1 MRKRTNTRD
10 FIGLQFFAAP
20 PAGDRLSQIEARL
33 SQIRTEMD
41 QDGADLEALSNEV
54 DNLFAERGQLQQGA
68 ETRAALLRKI
78 GSGAAGIPLPGMQ
91 LPADP
96 EQRSEEYT
104 SDSPEYRTA
113 WVKHLRRS
121 VGISDQLNQMTEAE
135 QRAFTT
141 VTGSAGA
148 AVPTQT
154 AGTILEKV
162 TQYAPLLSKINLLR
176 VPGMVTFAVEDTV
189 NTAEKHA
196 QNAAISA
203 KEDKL
208 KSITLSAYEITKLV
222 QISKSV
228 AMMSIPA
235 FETWLTDMLARKIAD
250 KLTETILLGTGTDEG
265 TGIDK
270 AAVWDHSTN
279 SVQVG
284 SAASLTTQD
293 VLNLIA
299 LLPGGYD
306 ARAEFIMSKKTL
318 FTDVMPLQDKSK
330 NDIVTMSGSNYYVFG
345 YPVQLDERVKLHE
358 AYLGDLYTV
367 IGNMPED
374 VTITSAFD
382 IDTNSYKFLGCAM
395 FDCKPSMSDAIVKLE
410 KADA

>member
-1 MRKRTNTRD
+1 MRKIHTRD

-20 PAGDRLSQIEARL
+20 TGDRLAQIEARL
-33 SQIRTEMD
+33 SQIRSEMD
-41 QDGADLEALSNEV
+41 QEGTDLNALNTEV
-54 DNLFAERGQLQQGA
+54 DNLIAERGQLQQAA
-68 ETRAALLRKI
+68 ETRAGLLQKI
-78 GSGAAGIPLPGMQ
+78 GCGAVGNPLPGMQ
-91 LPADP
+91 LPSDP
-96 EQRSEEYT
+96 EQRSETYT
-104 SDSPEYRTA
+104 IDSPEYRTA
-113 WVKHLRRS
+113 WLKGLLNNS
-121 VGISDQLNQMTEAE
+121 TVGRVESLTEAE

-141 VTGSAGA
+141 VAGSAGA
-148 AVPTQT
+148 AIPTQT
-154 AGTILEKV
+154 ANTILEKV

-189 NTAEKHA
+189 NAAAYHTE
-196 QNAAISA
+196 NATIADSN
-203 KEDKL
+203 DKL
-208 KSITLSAYEITKLV
+208 KSVTLSAYEITKKIP
-222 QISKSV
+222 ISKSV
-228 AMMSIPA
+228 MLMSITA
-235 FETWLTDMLARKIAD
+235 FETWLVDSLARSIAD
-250 KLTETILLGTGTDEG
+250 KISETILLGTGSTQG

-270 AAVWDHSTN
+270 AAAWDQSTN

-284 SAASLTTQD
+284 NSSSLTTAD

-306 ARAEFIMSKKTL
+306 ARAEFVMSKKTL
-318 FTDVMPLQDKSK
+318 FTDFMPLQDASK
-330 NDIVTMSGSNYYVFG
+330 NKLVTSEGRNYYIYG

-374 VTITSAFD
+374 VTVTSAFD

>member
-1 MRKRTNTRD
+1 MRKINTRD
-10 FIGLQFFAAP
+10 LIGLQFFAAP

-41 QDGADLEALSNEV
+41 QDGADLEALNNEV
-54 DNLFAERGQLQQGA
+54 DNLIAERGQLKQGA

-78 GSGAAGIPLPGMQ
+78 GTGAVGNPLPDMQ
-91 LPADP
+91 LPGDP
-96 EQRSEEYT
+96 EQRSETYT
-104 SDSPEYRTA
+104 IDSPEYRTA
-113 WVKHLRRS
+113 WIKSLRNNAY
-121 VGISDQLNQMTEAE
+121 VGTVDPLTDAE

-141 VTGSAGA
+141 VAGSAGA
-148 AVPTQT
+148 AIPTQT
-154 AGTILEKV
+154 ANTILEKV

-189 NTAEKHA
+189 S
-196 QNAAISA
+196 AAAYHTENDTISA
-203 KEDKL
+203 SNDKL
-208 KSITLSAYEITKLV
+208 KSITLSAYEITKLIP
-222 QISKSV
+222 ISKSV
-228 AMMSIPA
+228 KLMSIPA
-235 FETWLTDMLARKIAD
+235 FETWLVDSLARSIAD
-250 KLTETILLGTGTDEG
+250 KISETILLGTGSTQG

-270 AAVWDHSTN
+270 AATWDQSTN
-279 SVQVG
+279 SVQIG
-284 SAASLTTQD
+284 SAASLTTAD
-293 VLNLIA
+293 VLKLIS

-306 ARAEFIMSKKTL
+306 ARAEFIMSKQTL
-318 FTDVMPLQDKSK
+318 FNDFMPLQDKSK
-330 NDIVTMSGSNYYVFG
+330 NDIVVMSGGSYYIYG
-345 YPVQLDERVKLHE
+345 YPVQLDQRVKAHE

-374 VTITSAFD
+374 VTVTSAFD

>member
-41 QDGADLEALSNEV
+41 QEGADLEALSNEV
-54 DNLFAERGQLQQGA
+54 DNLIAERGQLKQGA

-78 GSGAAGIPLPGMQ
+78 GTGAVGNPLPGMQ
-91 LPADP
+91 LPSDP
-96 EQRSEEYT
+96 EQRSETYT
-104 SDSPEYRTA
+104 IDSPEYRTA
-113 WVKHLRRS
+113 WIKSLRNNAY
-121 VGISDQLNQMTEAE
+121 VGTVDPLTDAE

-141 VTGSAGA
+141 VAGSAGA
-148 AVPTQT
+148 AIPTQT
-154 AGTILEKV
+154 ANTILEKV

-189 NTAEKHA
+189 S
-196 QNAAISA
+196 AAAYHTENDTISA
-203 KEDKL
+203 SNDKL
-208 KSITLSAYEITKLV
+208 KSITLSAYEITKLIP
-222 QISKSV
+222 ISKSV
-228 AMMSIPA
+228 KLMSIPA
-235 FETWLTDMLARKIAD
+235 FETWLVDSLARSIAD
-250 KLTETILLGTGTDEG
+250 KISETILLGTGSTQG

-270 AAVWDHSTN
+270 AATWDQSTN
-279 SVQVG
+279 SVQIG
-284 SAASLTTQD
+284 SAASLTTAD
-293 VLNLIA
+293 VLKLIS

-306 ARAEFIMSKKTL
+306 ARAEFIMSKQTL
-318 FTDVMPLQDKSK
+318 FNDFMPLQDKSK
-330 NDIVTMSGSNYYVFG
+330 NDIVVMSGGSYYIYG
-345 YPVQLDERVKLHE
+345 YPVQLDQRVKAHE

-374 VTITSAFD
+374 VTVTSAFD

-395 FDCKPSMSDAIVKLE
+395 FDCKPSMSDAFVKLE
-410 KADA
+410 KAAG

>member
-41 QDGADLEALSNEV
+41 QEGADLEALSNEV
-54 DNLFAERGQLQQGA
+54 DNLIAERGQLKQGA

-78 GSGAAGIPLPGMQ
+78 GTGTVGNPLPGIQ
-91 LPADP
+91 LPGDP
-96 EQRSEEYT
+96 EQRSETYT
-104 SDSPEYRTA
+104 IDSPEYRTA
-113 WVKHLRRS
+113 WIKSLRNNAY
-121 VGISDQLNQMTEAE
+121 VGTVDPLTDAE

-141 VTGSAGA
+141 VAGSAGA
-148 AVPTQT
+148 AIPTQT
-154 AGTILEKV
+154 ANTILEKV

-189 NTAEKHA
+189 N
-196 QNAAISA
+196 AAAYHTENDTISA
-203 KEDKL
+203 STDKL
-208 KSITLSAYEITKLV
+208 KSITLSAYEITKLIP
-222 QISKSV
+222 ISKSV
-228 AMMSIPA
+228 KLMSIPA
-235 FETWLTDMLARKIAD
+235 FETWLVDSLARSIAD
-250 KLTETILLGTGTDEG
+250 KISETILLGTGSTQG

-270 AAVWDHSTN
+270 AATWDQSTN
-279 SVQVG
+279 SVQIG
-284 SAASLTTQD
+284 SAASLTTAD
-293 VLNLIA
+293 VLKLIS

-306 ARAEFIMSKKTL
+306 ARAEFIMSKQTL
-318 FTDVMPLQDKSK
+318 FNDFMPLQDKSK
-330 NDIVTMSGSNYYVFG
+330 NDIVVMSGGRYYIYG
-345 YPVQLDERVKLHE
+345 YPVELDQRVKAHE

-374 VTITSAFD
+374 VTVTSAFD

-395 FDCKPSMSDAIVKLE
+395 FDCKPSMSDAFVKLE
-410 KADA
+410 KAAG

>member
-1 MRKRTNTRD
+1 MRKINTRD
-10 FIGLQFFAAP
+10 LIGLQFFAAP

-41 QDGADLEALSNEV
+41 QEGADLEALSNEV
-54 DNLFAERGQLQQGA
+54 DNLIAERGQLKQGA

-78 GSGAAGIPLPGMQ
+78 GTGTVGNPLPGMQ
-91 LPADP
+91 LPGDP
-96 EQRSEEYT
+96 EQRSETYT
-104 SDSPEYRTA
+104 IDSPEYRTA
-113 WVKHLRRS
+113 WIKSLRNNAY
-121 VGISDQLNQMTEAE
+121 VGTVDPLTDAE

-141 VTGSAGA
+141 VAGSAGA
-148 AVPTQT
+148 AIPTQT
-154 AGTILEKV
+154 ANTILEKV

-189 NTAEKHA
+189 N
-196 QNAAISA
+196 AAAYHTENDTISA
-203 KEDKL
+203 STDKL
-208 KSITLSAYEITKLV
+208 KSITLSAYEITKLIP
-222 QISKSV
+222 ISKSV
-228 AMMSIPA
+228 KLMSIPA
-235 FETWLTDMLARKIAD
+235 FETWLVDSLARSIAD
-250 KLTETILLGTGTDEG
+250 KISETILLGTGSTQG

-270 AAVWDHSTN
+270 AATWDQSTN
-279 SVQVG
+279 SVQIG
-284 SAASLTTQD
+284 SAASLTTAD
-293 VLNLIA
+293 VLKLIS

-306 ARAEFIMSKKTL
+306 ARAEFIMSKQTL
-318 FTDVMPLQDKSK
+318 FNDFMPLQDKSK
-330 NDIVTMSGSNYYVFG
+330 NDIVVMSGGSYYIYG
-345 YPVQLDERVKLHE
+345 YPVQLDQRVKAHE

-374 VTITSAFD
+374 VTVTSAFD

>member
-41 QDGADLEALSNEV
+41 QEGADLEALSNEV
-54 DNLFAERGQLQQGA
+54 DNLIAERGQLKQGA

-78 GSGAAGIPLPGMQ
+78 GTGTVGNPLPGMQ
-91 LPADP
+91 LPGDP
-96 EQRSEEYT
+96 EQRSETYT
-104 SDSPEYRTA
+104 IDSPEYRTA
-113 WVKHLRRS
+113 WIKSLRNNAY
-121 VGISDQLNQMTEAE
+121 VGTVDPLTDAE

-141 VTGSAGA
+141 VAGSAGA
-148 AVPTQT
+148 AIPTQT
-154 AGTILEKV
+154 ANTILEKV

-189 NTAEKHA
+189 N
-196 QNAAISA
+196 AAAYHTENDTISA
-203 KEDKL
+203 STDKL
-208 KSITLSAYEITKLV
+208 KSITLSAYEITKLIP
-222 QISKSV
+222 ISKSV
-228 AMMSIPA
+228 KLMSIPA
-235 FETWLTDMLARKIAD
+235 FETWLVDSLARSIAD
-250 KLTETILLGTGTDEG
+250 KISETILLGTGSTQG

-270 AAVWDHSTN
+270 AATWDQSTN
-279 SVQVG
+279 SVQIG
-284 SAASLTTQD
+284 SAASLTTAD
-293 VLNLIA
+293 VLKLIS

-306 ARAEFIMSKKTL
+306 ARAEFIMSKQTL
-318 FTDVMPLQDKSK
+318 FNDFMPLQDKSK
-330 NDIVTMSGSNYYVFG
+330 NDIVVMSGGRYYIYG
-345 YPVQLDERVKLHE
+345 YPVELDQRVKAHE

-374 VTITSAFD
+374 VTVTSAFD

-395 FDCKPSMSDAIVKLE
+395 FDCKPSMSDAFVKLE
-410 KADA
+410 KAAG

>member
-1 MRKRTNTRD
+1 MRKINIRD
-10 FIGLQFFAAP
+10 LIGLQFFAAP

-41 QDGADLEALSNEV
+41 QEGADLEALSNEV
-54 DNLFAERGQLQQGA
+54 DNLIAERGQLKQGA

-78 GSGAAGIPLPGMQ
+78 GTGAVGNPLPGMQ
-91 LPADP
+91 LPGDP
-96 EQRSEEYT
+96 EQRSETYT
-104 SDSPEYRTA
+104 IDSPEYRTA
-113 WVKHLRRS
+113 WIKSLRNNAY
-121 VGISDQLNQMTEAE
+121 VGTVDPLTDAE

-141 VTGSAGA
+141 VAGSAGA
-148 AVPTQT
+148 AIPTQT
-154 AGTILEKV
+154 ANTILEKV

-189 NTAEKHA
+189 N
-196 QNAAISA
+196 AAAYHTENDTISA
-203 KEDKL
+203 STDKL
-208 KSITLSAYEITKLV
+208 KSITLSAYEITKLIP
-222 QISKSV
+222 ISKSV
-228 AMMSIPA
+228 KLMSIPA
-235 FETWLTDMLARKIAD
+235 FETWLVDSLARSIAD
-250 KLTETILLGTGTDEG
+250 KISETILLGTGSTQG

-270 AAVWDHSTN
+270 AATWDQSTN
-279 SVQVG
+279 SVQIG
-284 SAASLTTQD
+284 SAASLTTAD
-293 VLNLIA
+293 VLKLIS

-306 ARAEFIMSKKTL
+306 ARAEFIMSKQTL
-318 FTDVMPLQDKSK
+318 FNDFMPLQDKSK
-330 NDIVTMSGSNYYVFG
+330 NDIVVMSGGSYYIYG
-345 YPVQLDERVKLHE
+345 YPVQLDQRVKAHE

-374 VTITSAFD
+374 VTVTSAFD

>member
-1 MRKRTNTRD
+1 MRKINTRD
-10 FIGLQFFAAP
+10 LIGLQFFAAP

-41 QDGADLEALSNEV
+41 QEGADLEALSNEV
-54 DNLFAERGQLQQGA
+54 DTLLAERGQLKQGA

-78 GSGAAGIPLPGMQ
+78 GTGTVGNPLPGMQ
-91 LPADP
+91 LPGDP
-96 EQRSEEYT
+96 EQRSETYT
-104 SDSPEYRTA
+104 LDSPEYRTA
-113 WVKHLRRS
+113 WIKSLRNNAY
-121 VGISDQLNQMTEAE
+121 VGTVDPLTDAE

-141 VTGSAGA
+141 VAGSAGA
-148 AVPTQT
+148 AIPTQT
-154 AGTILEKV
+154 ANTILEKV

-189 NTAEKHA
+189 N
-196 QNAAISA
+196 AAAYHTENDTISA
-203 KEDKL
+203 SNDKL
-208 KSITLSAYEITKLV
+208 KSITLSAYEITKLIP
-222 QISKSV
+222 ISKSV
-228 AMMSIPA
+228 KLMSIPA
-235 FETWLTDMLARKIAD
+235 FETWLVDSLARSIAD
-250 KLTETILLGTGTDEG
+250 KISETILLGTGSTQG

-270 AAVWDHSTN
+270 AATWDQSTN
-279 SVQVG
+279 SVQIG
-284 SAASLTTQD
+284 SAASLTTAD
-293 VLNLIA
+293 VLKLIS

-306 ARAEFIMSKKTL
+306 ARAEFIMSKQTL
-318 FTDVMPLQDKSK
+318 FNDFMPLQDKSK
-330 NDIVTMSGSNYYVFG
+330 NDIVVMSGGRYYIYG
-345 YPVQLDERVKLHE
+345 YPVELDQRVKAHE

-374 VTITSAFD
+374 VTVTSAFD

>member
-1 MRKRTNTRD
+1 MRKINTRD
-10 FIGLQFFAAP
+10 LIGLQFFAAP

-41 QDGADLEALSNEV
+41 QEGADLEALSNEV
-54 DNLFAERGQLQQGA
+54 DNLIAERGQLKQGA

-78 GSGAAGIPLPGMQ
+78 GSGFAGTPLPGMQ
-91 LPADP
+91 LPGDP
-96 EQRSEEYT
+96 EQRSETYT
-104 SDSPEYRTA
+104 LDSPEYRTA
-113 WVKHLRRS
+113 WLKGLLNNS
-121 VGISDQLNQMTEAE
+121 TVGRVEPLTEAE

-141 VTGSAGA
+141 VAGSAGA
-148 AVPTQT
+148 AIPTQT
-154 AGTILEKV
+154 ANTILEKV

-189 NTAEKHA
+189 NAAAYHTE
-196 QNAAISA
+196 NATIADSN
-203 KEDKL
+203 DKL
-208 KSITLSAYEITKLV
+208 KSVTLSAYEITKKIP
-222 QISKSV
+222 ISKSV
-228 AMMSIPA
+228 MLMSITA
-235 FETWLTDMLARKIAD
+235 FETWLVDSLARSIAD
-250 KLTETILLGTGTDEG
+250 KISETILLGTGSTQG

-270 AAVWDHSTN
+270 AAVWDQSTN

-284 SAASLTTQD
+284 SSASLTTED
-293 VLNLIA
+293 VLKLIS

-306 ARAEFIMSKKTL
+306 ARAEFVMSKKTL
-318 FTDVMPLQDKSK
+318 FTDFMPLQDASK
-330 NDIVTMSGSNYYVFG
+330 NKLVTSEGRNYYIYG
-345 YPVQLDERVKLHE
+345 YPVQLDERVALHE

-374 VTITSAFD
+374 VTVTSAFD

>member
-41 QDGADLEALSNEV
+41 QDGADLEALNNEV
-54 DNLFAERGQLQQGA
+54 DNLIAERGQLKQGA

-78 GSGAAGIPLPGMQ
+78 GTGTVGNPLPDMQ
-91 LPADP
+91 LPGDP
-96 EQRSEEYT
+96 EQRSETYT
-104 SDSPEYRTA
+104 IDSPEYRTA
-113 WVKHLRRS
+113 WIKSLRNNAY
-121 VGISDQLNQMTEAE
+121 VGTVDPLTDAE

-141 VTGSAGA
+141 VAGSAGA
-148 AVPTQT
+148 AIPTQT
-154 AGTILEKV
+154 ANTILEKV

-189 NTAEKHA
+189 N
-196 QNAAISA
+196 AAAYHTENDTISA
-203 KEDKL
+203 SNDKL
-208 KSITLSAYEITKLV
+208 KSITLSAYEITKLIP
-222 QISKSV
+222 ISKSV
-228 AMMSIPA
+228 KLMSIPA
-235 FETWLTDMLARKIAD
+235 FETWLVDSLARSIAD
-250 KLTETILLGTGTDEG
+250 KISETILLGTGSTQG

-270 AAVWDHSTN
+270 AATWDQSTN
-279 SVQVG
+279 SVQIG
-284 SAASLTTQD
+284 SAASLTTAD
-293 VLNLIA
+293 VLKLIS

-306 ARAEFIMSKKTL
+306 ARAEFIMSKQTL
-318 FTDVMPLQDKSK
+318 FNDFMPLQDKSK
-330 NDIVTMSGSNYYVFG
+330 NDIVVMSGGSYYIYG
-345 YPVQLDERVKLHE
+345 YPVQLDQRVKAHE

-374 VTITSAFD
+374 VTVTSAFD

>member
-1 MRKRTNTRD
+1 MRKRTNTRA

-54 DNLFAERGQLQQGA
+54 DTLLAERGQLKQGA

-78 GSGAAGIPLPGMQ
+78 GTGAVGNPLPGMQ
-91 LPADP
+91 LPGDP
-96 EQRSEEYT
+96 EQRSETYT
-104 SDSPEYRTA
+104 LDSPEYRTA
-113 WVKHLRRS
+113 WIKSLRNNAY
-121 VGISDQLNQMTEAE
+121 VGTVDPLTDAE

-141 VTGSAGA
+141 VAGSAGA
-148 AVPTQT
+148 AIPTQT
-154 AGTILEKV
+154 ANTILEKV

-189 NTAEKHA
+189 N
-196 QNAAISA
+196 AAAYHTENDTISA
-203 KEDKL
+203 STDKL
-208 KSITLSAYEITKLV
+208 KAITLSAYEITKLIP
-222 QISKSV
+222 ISKSV
-228 AMMSIPA
+228 KLMSIPA
-235 FETWLTDMLARKIAD
+235 FETWLVDSLARSIAD
-250 KLTETILLGTGTDEG
+250 KISETILLGTGSTQG

-270 AAVWDHSTN
+270 AATWDQSTN
-279 SVQVG
+279 SVQIG
-284 SAASLTTQD
+284 SAASLTTAD
-293 VLNLIA
+293 VLKLISI
-299 LLPGGYD
+299 LPGGYD
-306 ARAEFIMSKKTL
+306 ARAEFIMSKQTL
-318 FTDVMPLQDKSK
+318 FNDFMPLQDKGK
-330 NDIVTMSGSNYYVFG
+330 NDIVVMSGGRYYIYG
-345 YPVQLDERVKLHE
+345 YPVELDQRVKAHE

-374 VTITSAFD
+374 VTVTSAFD

-395 FDCKPSMSDAIVKLE
+395 FDCKPSMSDAFVKLE

>member
-1 MRKRTNTRD
+1 MRKINTRD
-10 FIGLQFFAAP
+10 LIGLQFFAAP

-54 DNLFAERGQLQQGA
+54 DNLIAERGQLQQGA

-78 GSGAAGIPLPGMQ
+78 GSGAAGTPLPGMQ
-91 LPADP
+91 LPSDP
-96 EQRSEEYT
+96 EQRSETYT
-104 SDSPEYRTA
+104 LDSPEYRTA
-113 WVKHLRRS
+113 WLKGLLNNS
-121 VGISDQLNQMTEAE
+121 TVGRVEPLTEAE

-141 VTGSAGA
+141 VAGSAGA
-148 AVPTQT
+148 AIPTQT
-154 AGTILEKV
+154 ANTILEKV

-189 NTAEKHA
+189 NAAAYHTE
-196 QNAAISA
+196 NATIADSN
-203 KEDKL
+203 DKL
-208 KSITLSAYEITKLV
+208 KSVTLSAYEITKKIP
-222 QISKSV
+222 ISKSV
-228 AMMSIPA
+228 MLMSITA
-235 FETWLTDMLARKIAD
+235 FETWLVDSLARSIAD
-250 KLTETILLGTGTDEG
+250 KISETILLGTGSTQG

-270 AAVWDHSTN
+270 AAVWDQSTN

-284 SAASLTTQD
+284 SSASLTTED
-293 VLNLIA
+293 VLKLIS

-306 ARAEFIMSKKTL
+306 ARAEFVMSKKTL
-318 FTDVMPLQDKSK
+318 FTDFMPLQDASK
-330 NDIVTMSGSNYYVFG
+330 NKLVTSEGRNYYIYG
-345 YPVQLDERVKLHE
+345 YPVQLDERVALHE

-374 VTITSAFD
+374 VTVTSAFD

>member
-41 QDGADLEALSNEV
+41 QEGADLEALSNEV
-54 DNLFAERGQLQQGA
+54 DNLIAERGQLKQGA

-78 GSGAAGIPLPGMQ
+78 GTGTVGNPLPGMQ
-91 LPADP
+91 LPGDP
-96 EQRSEEYT
+96 EQRSETYT
-104 SDSPEYRTA
+104 IDSPEYRTA
-113 WVKHLRRS
+113 WIKSLRNNAY
-121 VGISDQLNQMTEAE
+121 VGTVDPLTDAE

-141 VTGSAGA
+141 VAGSAGA
-148 AVPTQT
+148 AIPTQT
-154 AGTILEKV
+154 ANTILEKV

-189 NTAEKHA
+189 NAADYHAE
-196 QNAAISA
+196 NATISA
-203 KEDKL
+203 STDKL
-208 KSITLSAYEITKLV
+208 KSITLSAYEITKLIP
-222 QISKSV
+222 ISKSV
-228 AMMSIPA
+228 KLMSIPA
-235 FETWLTDMLARKIAD
+235 FETWLVDSLARSIAD
-250 KLTETILLGTGTDEG
+250 KISETILLGTGSTQG

-270 AAVWDHSTN
+270 AATWDQSTN
-279 SVQVG
+279 SVQIG
-284 SAASLTTQD
+284 SAASLTTAD
-293 VLNLIA
+293 VLKLIS

-306 ARAEFIMSKKTL
+306 ARAEFIMSKQTL
-318 FTDVMPLQDKSK
+318 FNDFMPLQDKSK
-330 NDIVTMSGSNYYVFG
+330 NDIVVMSGGSYYIYG
-345 YPVQLDERVKLHE
+345 YPVQLDQRVKAHE

-374 VTITSAFD
+374 VTVTSAFD

>member
-41 QDGADLEALSNEV
+41 QEGADLEALSNEV
-54 DNLFAERGQLQQGA
+54 DNLIAERGQLKQGA

-78 GSGAAGIPLPGMQ
+78 GSGFAGTPLPGMQ
-91 LPADP
+91 LPGDP
-96 EQRSEEYT
+96 EQRSETYT
-104 SDSPEYRTA
+104 LDSPEYRTA
-113 WVKHLRRS
+113 WIKSLRNNAY
-121 VGISDQLNQMTEAE
+121 VGTVDPLTDAE

-141 VTGSAGA
+141 VAGSAGA
-148 AVPTQT
+148 AIPTQT
-154 AGTILEKV
+154 ANTILEKV

-189 NTAEKHA
+189 N
-196 QNAAISA
+196 AAAYHTENDTISA
-203 KEDKL
+203 STDKL
-208 KSITLSAYEITKLV
+208 KAITLSAYEITKLIP
-222 QISKSV
+222 ISKSV
-228 AMMSIPA
+228 KLMSIPA
-235 FETWLTDMLARKIAD
+235 FETWLVDSLARSIAD
-250 KLTETILLGTGTDEG
+250 KISETILLGTGSTQG

-270 AAVWDHSTN
+270 AATWDQSTN
-279 SVQVG
+279 SVQIG
-284 SAASLTTQD
+284 SAASLTTAD
-293 VLNLIA
+293 VLKLIS

-306 ARAEFIMSKKTL
+306 ARAEFILSKQTL
-318 FTDVMPLQDKSK
+318 FNDFMPLQDKSK
-330 NDIVTMSGSNYYVFG
+330 NDIVVMSGGRYYIYG
-345 YPVQLDERVKLHE
+345 YPVELDQRVKAHE

-374 VTITSAFD
+374 VTVTSAFD

-395 FDCKPSMSDAIVKLE
+395 FDCKPSMSDAFVKLE

>member
-1 MRKRTNTRD
+1 MRKINTRD
-10 FIGLQFFAAP
+10 LIGLQFFAAP

-41 QDGADLEALSNEV
+41 QEGADLEALSNEV
-54 DNLFAERGQLQQGA
+54 DNLIAERGQLKPGA

-78 GSGAAGIPLPGMQ
+78 GSGFAGTPLPGMQ
-91 LPADP
+91 LPGDP
-96 EQRSEEYT
+96 EQRSETYT
-104 SDSPEYRTA
+104 LDSPEYRTA
-113 WVKHLRRS
+113 WLKGLLNNS
-121 VGISDQLNQMTEAE
+121 TVGRVEPLTEAE

-141 VTGSAGA
+141 VAGSAGA
-148 AVPTQT
+148 AIPTQT
-154 AGTILEKV
+154 ANTILEKV

-189 NTAEKHA
+189 NAAAYHTE
-196 QNAAISA
+196 NATIADSN
-203 KEDKL
+203 DKL
-208 KSITLSAYEITKLV
+208 KSVTLSAYEITKKIP
-222 QISKSV
+222 ISKSV
-228 AMMSIPA
+228 MLMSITA
-235 FETWLTDMLARKIAD
+235 FETWLVDSLARSIAD
-250 KLTETILLGTGTDEG
+250 KISETILLGTGSTQG

-270 AAVWDHSTN
+270 AAVWDQSTN

-284 SAASLTTQD
+284 SSASLTTED
-293 VLNLIA
+293 VLKLIS

-306 ARAEFIMSKKTL
+306 ARAEFVMSKKTL
-318 FTDVMPLQDKSK
+318 FTDFMPLQDASK
-330 NDIVTMSGSNYYVFG
+330 NKLVTSEGRNYYIYG
-345 YPVQLDERVKLHE
+345 YPVQLDERVALHE

-374 VTITSAFD
+374 VTVTSAFD

>member
-54 DNLFAERGQLQQGA
+54 DNLIAERNQLKQGT

-78 GSGAAGIPLPGMQ
+78 GTGAVGTPLPGMQ
-91 LPADP
+91 LPGDP
-96 EQRSEEYT
+96 EQRSETYT
-104 SDSPEYRTA
+104 IDSPEYRTA
-113 WVKHLRRS
+113 WIKSLRNNAY
-121 VGISDQLNQMTEAE
+121 VGTVDPLTDAE

-141 VTGSAGA
+141 VAGSAGA
-148 AVPTQT
+148 AIPTQT
-154 AGTILEKV
+154 ANTILEKV

-189 NTAEKHA
+189 N
-196 QNAAISA
+196 AAAYHTENDTISA
-203 KEDKL
+203 SNDKL
-208 KSITLSAYEITKLV
+208 KSITLSAYEITKLIP
-222 QISKSV
+222 ISKSV
-228 AMMSIPA
+228 KLMSIPA
-235 FETWLTDMLARKIAD
+235 FETWLVDSLARSIAD
-250 KLTETILLGTGTDEG
+250 KISETILLGTGSTQG
-265 TGIDK
+265 TGLDK
-270 AAVWDHSTN
+270 AATWDQSTN
-279 SVQVG
+279 SVQIG
-284 SAASLTTQD
+284 SAASLTTAD
-293 VLNLIA
+293 VLKLIS

-306 ARAEFIMSKKTL
+306 ARAEFIMSKQTL
-318 FTDVMPLQDKSK
+318 FNDFMPLQDKSK
-330 NDIVTMSGSNYYVFG
+330 NDIVVMSGGSYYIYG
-345 YPVQLDERVKLHE
+345 YPVQLDQRVKAHE

-374 VTITSAFD
+374 VTVTSAFD

-395 FDCKPSMSDAIVKLE
+395 FDCKPSMSDAFVKLE
-410 KADA
+410 KAAG

>member
-41 QDGADLEALSNEV
+41 QEGADLEALSNEV
-54 DNLFAERGQLQQGA
+54 DNLIAERGQLKQGA

-78 GSGAAGIPLPGMQ
+78 GTGTVGNPLPGMQ
-91 LPADP
+91 LPGDP
-96 EQRSEEYT
+96 EQRSETYT
-104 SDSPEYRTA
+104 LDSPEYRTA
-113 WVKHLRRS
+113 WIKSLRNNAY
-121 VGISDQLNQMTEAE
+121 VGTVDPLTDAE

-141 VTGSAGA
+141 VAGSAGA
-148 AVPTQT
+148 AIPTQT
-154 AGTILEKV
+154 ANTILEKV
-162 TQYAPLLSKINLLR
+162 TQHAPLLSKINLLR

-189 NTAEKHA
+189 N
-196 QNAAISA
+196 AAAYHTENDTISA
-203 KEDKL
+203 SNDKL
-208 KSITLSAYEITKLV
+208 KSITLSAYEITKLIP
-222 QISKSV
+222 ISKSV
-228 AMMSIPA
+228 KLMSIPA
-235 FETWLTDMLARKIAD
+235 FETWLVDSLARSIAD
-250 KLTETILLGTGTDEG
+250 KISETILLGTGSTQG

-270 AAVWDHSTN
+270 AATWDQSTN
-279 SVQVG
+279 SVQIG
-284 SAASLTTQD
+284 SAASLTTAD
-293 VLNLIA
+293 VLKLIS

-306 ARAEFIMSKKTL
+306 ARAEFIMSKQTL
-318 FTDVMPLQDKSK
+318 FNDFMPLQDKSK
-330 NDIVTMSGSNYYVFG
+330 NDIVVMSGGSYYIYG
-345 YPVQLDERVKLHE
+345 YPVQLDQRVKAHE

-374 VTITSAFD
+374 VTVTSAFD

-395 FDCKPSMSDAIVKLE
+395 FDCKPSMPDAIVKLE

>member
-1 MRKRTNTRD
+1 MRKINTRD
-10 FIGLQFFAAP
+10 LIGLQFFAAP

-41 QDGADLEALSNEV
+41 QEGADLEALSNEV
-54 DNLFAERGQLQQGA
+54 DNLIAERGQLQQGV

-78 GSGAAGIPLPGMQ
+78 GTGAVGNPLPGMQ
-91 LPADP
+91 LPGDP
-96 EQRSEEYT
+96 EQRSETYT
-104 SDSPEYRTA
+104 IDSPEYRSA
-113 WVKHLRRS
+113 WLKGLLNNS
-121 VGISDQLNQMTEAE
+121 TVGRVEPLTEAE

-141 VTGSAGA
+141 VAGSAGA
-148 AVPTQT
+148 AIPTQT
-154 AGTILEKV
+154 ANTILEKV

-189 NTAEKHA
+189 NAAAYHTE
-196 QNAAISA
+196 NATITDSN
-203 KEDKL
+203 DKL
-208 KSITLSAYEITKLV
+208 KSVTLSAYEVTKKIP
-222 QISKSV
+222 ISKSV
-228 AMMSIPA
+228 MLMSITA
-235 FETWLTDMLARKIAD
+235 FETWLVDSLARSIAD
-250 KLTETILLGTGTDEG
+250 KISETILLGTGSTQG

-270 AAVWDHSTN
+270 AAVWDQSTN

-284 SAASLTTQD
+284 SSASLTTED
-293 VLNLIA
+293 VLKLIS

-306 ARAEFIMSKKTL
+306 ARAEFVMSKKTL
-318 FTDVMPLQDKSK
+318 FTDFMPLQDASK
-330 NDIVTMSGSNYYVFG
+330 NKLVTSEGRNYYIYG
-345 YPVQLDERVKLHE
+345 YPVQLDERVALHE

-374 VTITSAFD
+374 VTVTSAFD

-395 FDCKPSMSDAIVKLE
+395 FDCKPSMSDAFVKLE